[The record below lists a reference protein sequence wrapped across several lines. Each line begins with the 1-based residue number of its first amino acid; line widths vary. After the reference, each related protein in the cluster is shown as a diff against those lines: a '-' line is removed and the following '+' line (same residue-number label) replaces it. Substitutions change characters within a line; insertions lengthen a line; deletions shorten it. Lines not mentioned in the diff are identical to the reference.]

1 MHQRC
6 RETRKCDNGV
16 VKFGKTL
23 EVLKLLLTLKKKKKV
38 IFGKEKK
45 PIQYFSIRIVQ
56 EQ

>member
-23 EVLKLLLTLKKKKKV
+23 EVLKLLLTLKKKMV

>member
-16 VKFGKTL
+16 VKFDKTL
-23 EVLKLLLTLKKKKKV
+23 EVLKLLLTLKKKMV
-38 IFGKEKK
+38 IFGKEEK

-56 EQ
+56 EE